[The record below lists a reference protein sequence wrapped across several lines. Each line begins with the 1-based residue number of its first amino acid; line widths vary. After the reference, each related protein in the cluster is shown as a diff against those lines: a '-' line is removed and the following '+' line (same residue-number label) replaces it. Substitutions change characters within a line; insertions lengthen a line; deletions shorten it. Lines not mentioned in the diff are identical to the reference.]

1 MEPSFSY
8 LDAQININ
16 LWQGWLAIVLKPTRK
31 NVWVKVDK
39 QQPICQVLGYPKPI
53 KKLDNIAFKYVNNE
67 TFMEPLNWHI
77 FDTKYGVKP
86 GKYQGMIR
94 K

>member
-39 QQPICQVLGYPKPI
+39 QQPICQVLGYPEPI
-53 KKLDNIAFKYVNNE
+53 KN
-67 TFMEPLNWHI
+67 
-77 FDTKYGVKP
+77 
-86 GKYQGMIR
+86 
-94 K
+94 